1 MTSLRLA
8 WRLLLAQSLRHL
20 VTALIVALGL
30 GLMLATV
37 AIVGAARTALS
48 TTATRFPLVIG
59 GEIGAVPLVLGSL
72 TELQDLSASV
82 DHALFEELRGDER
95 AEEVVPLL
103 GGHTIAS
110 YPLLATTPAFLQPR
124 DRFPLAEGR
133 MFSGDAMEVVLG
145 STTALELR
153 ISLGSEVVIEHQHA
167 GAPEEPG
174 VLRVVGVLGPTNT
187 HADRTMFCPLEAIYR
202 TAADSGQSHVRRVSA
217 ILLRPAGDRGLLS
230 LQEEL
235 DDLPG
240 VQVALTGQTL
250 RRVSD
255 QLVTGGQLLRILV
268 TGVVLI
274 TLLSLFLSVYNT
286 ALSQTRD
293 VGVMRILGA
302 RRLHVV
308 GVVLLVNGLVIL
320 AGALGA
326 LAVAELVGGTAER
339 LLRQEAGIEA
349 SVALLSPATWS
360 TLLVSAALLAAVGS
374 QPALAAYS
382 VQAADA
388 LVEMP
393 GAGHS
398 TGASLRW
405 VLRVV
410 APLALVFFLFVALGQ
425 HSQEVGGAPIDAESA
440 ALFADLASWTG
451 GEAPQEVH
459 ALDGREMSIQ
469 GYMYALGDPF
479 TVQDFY
485 LVAINP
491 RLPRCPFCYRA
502 PTKRERIL
510 VRTYGRTVDLC
521 SGPVTISGSFHVDAT
536 APDPYQIRMIGLE
549 VVIPRRPER
558 RADARPPAPSPRE
571 PNHPTHEGEP

>member
-1 MTSLRLA
+1 MTSPWLA
-8 WRLLLAQSLRHL
+8 WRLLQAQGLRYL

-30 GLMLATV
+30 GLMLAAV
-37 AIVGAARTALS
+37 AIVDGARTALS

-59 GEIGAVPLVLGSL
+59 GEIGAIPLVLGSL

-82 DHALFEELRGDER
+82 DHVVFEDLRDDER

-103 GGHTIAS
+103 GGHTIGG
-110 YPLLATTPAFLQPR
+110 YPLLATTPAYLQPR
-124 DRFPLAEGR
+124 DRFPLSEGR
-133 MFSGDAMEVVLG
+133 IFSEDAMEIVLG
-145 STTALELR
+145 STTALQLGLT
-153 ISLGSEVVIEHQHA
+153 LGSEVVIEHQHA

-174 VLRVVGVLGPTNT
+174 ALRIVGVLRPTKT
-187 HADRTMFCPLEAIYR
+187 HVDRTVFCPLEAIYG
-202 TAADSGQSHVRRVSA
+202 ADLPSGHAHVRSVSA
-217 ILLRPAGDRGLLS
+217 ILVRAVDDQALLS

-235 DDLPG
+235 DGLPG

-274 TLLSLFLSVYNT
+274 TLLSLFLSFYNT

-293 VGVMRILGA
+293 VGVMRVLGA
-302 RRLHVV
+302 RRFHVV

-320 AGALGA
+320 IGTLGA

-339 LLRQEAGIEA
+339 LLRHEAGIEA
-349 SVALLSPATWS
+349 SVTLLSPSTWKY
-360 TLLVSAALLAAVGS
+360 LLVSAVLLGAVGS
-374 QPALAAYS
+374 QPALAAYN

-388 LVEMP
+388 LVELP
-393 GAGHS
+393 GSGHS
-398 TGASLRW
+398 TGAFLRW
-405 VLRVV
+405 SLRVV
-410 APLALVFFLFVALGQ
+410 APLGVILFLFVALSQ
-425 HSQEVGGAPIDAESA
+425 HDQEVDGAPVDPESA
-440 ALFADLASWTG
+440 AVFAALASWSG
-451 GEAPQEVH
+451 GETPEVLS
-459 ALDGREMSIQ
+459 ALDGRELVIQ

-502 PTKRERIL
+502 PTKRERIRA
-510 VRTYGRTVDLC
+510 RTGGRAVDLC
-521 SGPVTISGSFHVDAT
+521 SGLVTISGTFRFDPT
-536 APDPYQIRMIGLE
+536 APDPYQIEMTALD
-549 VVIPRRPER
+549 VVIPRTPGRSEN
-558 RADARPPAPSPRE
+558 ARPFEASS
-571 PNHPTHEGEP
+571 HERNSLTRKEK